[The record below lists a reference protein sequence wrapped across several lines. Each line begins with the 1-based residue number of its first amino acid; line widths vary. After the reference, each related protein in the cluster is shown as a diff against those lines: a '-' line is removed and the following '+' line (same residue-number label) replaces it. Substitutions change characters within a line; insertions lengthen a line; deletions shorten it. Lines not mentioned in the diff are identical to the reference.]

1 MKFNLEVTIDE
12 VKEEYPHGTIIY
24 EKILLSCY
32 RGTGDTLIKQGGDEV
47 LLSLEQGEML
57 YKHLKSVFGEEN
69 EVWIW

>member
-12 VKEEYPHGTIIY
+12 VVEQLTHG
-24 EKILLSCY
+24 ILTYDEVFLSCY
-32 RGTGDTLIKQGGDEV
+32 RDTGDTLIKQGGDEV

-69 EVWIW
+69 EI